1 MKHVFDLLP
10 LYVAGQLTPEETAW
24 VAEHLERCQA
34 CKNELSMWNKVA
46 GEIRSA
52 NSGILAPPDLADRA
66 LTLIHTGSESSIST
80 KKTSAFSRLRS
91 SCLRTSNLLRA
102 QAYLVK
108 RELWPAS
115 ASIMALGVIV
125 ALISNR
131 AEAISF
137 IVPLIAAAS
146 LSVLYGPEQDQAY
159 ELVLA
164 TPTSSWK
171 VLLARLSIVSLY
183 TLMLGLLASLGMLLI
198 ISPDLLGTMILS
210 WLAPMAVLSTL
221 ALLLSIWMGTGRA
234 IVVSYGLWILQ
245 YLQFSKISSSFK
257 YSANWDVFLNTYREF
272 WHSPGLML
280 IFSCTLL
287 VLALMSTRLTERGFR
302 PISS

>member
-1 MKHVFDLLP
+1 MKHYFDLLP
-10 LYVAGQLTPEETAW
+10 LYAAGQLPPEKTAL
-24 VAEHLERCQA
+24 VAEHLKECPL
-34 CKNELSMWNKVA
+34 CMEELTMWQNVA
-46 GEIRSA
+46 NEIRSA
-52 NSGILAPPDLADRA
+52 NSGITAPPDLAKRA
-66 LTLIHTGSESSIST
+66 IAKIHTGYDGSDSVVKSLVLSKI
-80 KKTSAFSRLRS
+80 RLS
-91 SCLRTSNLLRA
+91 FLRTFNLLRA

-125 ALISNR
+125 ALLSTH

-137 IVPLIAAAS
+137 IIPLIAAAS
-146 LSVLYGPEQDQAY
+146 LSVLYGPDQDQAH

-171 VLLARLSIVSLY
+171 ILLARLSIVSLY

-210 WLAPMAVLSTL
+210 WLAPMAFLSTL
-221 ALLLSIWMGTGRA
+221 ALLLSLWMGTGRA
-234 IVVSYGLWILQ
+234 IVISYGLWILQ
-245 YLQFSKISSSFK
+245 YLQFSKISSSFQ
-257 YSANWDVFLNTYREF
+257 YSATWDVFINNYREF

-280 IFSCTLL
+280 ILSCTLL

>member
-1 MKHVFDLLP
+1 
-10 LYVAGQLTPEETAW
+10 
-24 VAEHLERCQA
+24 
-34 CKNELSMWNKVA
+34 
-46 GEIRSA
+46 
-52 NSGILAPPDLADRA
+52 
-66 LTLIHTGSESSIST
+66 
-80 KKTSAFSRLRS
+80 
-91 SCLRTSNLLRA
+91 
-102 QAYLVK
+102 
-108 RELWPAS
+108 
-115 ASIMALGVIV
+115 MALGVIV

-183 TLMLGLLASLGMLLI
+183 TLMLGFLASLGMLLI